1 MAHDMTVTERE
12 HRTFL
17 QTYKR
22 LAIEVDHADGMYVHT
37 TDGRRYLDFLGGIAV
52 NTAGHSHPRV
62 IDAIQRQLGRYM
74 HVSNYFYQDAQVEFV
89 ERLCAVTGYAR
100 AFLSNSGAEAN
111 EGAMKFARSHGSSRQ
126 KREVIGFSGG
136 FHGRTYGV
144 LSIMDKPLY
153 KEGMGPFVPDTRVL
167 PFNDVNA
174 LREAIGTETS
184 AVFVEFLQGEGG
196 VRWAT
201 KEFIVELFRLRD
213 EFSFLIIADEVQT
226 GGGRTGRFA
235 AFEHFG
241 VRPDIVTLAKGI
253 GGGLPLGAMLVS
265 EELSDVW
272 TSGRHGTT
280 FGGNAVAC
288 AAGSVIL
295 DLIQEGLGRHAG
307 EVGDYMMTTF
317 QSIASETPHLVR
329 DVRGAGAIAG
339 MELSVP
345 AAPYV
350 ERMLE
355 RNVIINA
362 TAETVLRFLPPLIF
376 TKENV
381 DEVAAALRMAL
392 AMPAP

>member
-22 LAIEVDHADGMYVHT
+22 LAIEVDHANGMYVHT

-62 IDAIQRQLGRYM
+62 IDAIQRQMGRYM

-89 ERLCAVTGYAR
+89 ERLCAMTGYAR

-126 KREVIGFSGG
+126 KREIIGFSGG

-174 LREAIGTETS
+174 LREAIGTETC

-201 KEFIVELFRLRD
+201 EEFIVELFRLRD

-235 AFEHFG
+235 AFERFG
-241 VRPDIVTLAKGI
+241 ARPDIVTLAKGI

-295 DLIQEGLGRHAG
+295 DLIQEGLGRHAE

-339 MELSVP
+339 IELSVP
-345 AAPYV
+345 AMPYV

-355 RNVIINA
+355 RGVIINA

-376 TKENV
+376 TKKNV
-381 DEVAAALRMAL
+381 DEVAVALRMAL
-392 AMPAP
+392 AVPVS

>member
-22 LAIEVDHADGMYVHT
+22 LAIEVDHANGMYVHT

-62 IDAIQRQLGRYM
+62 IDAIQRQMGRYM

-89 ERLCAVTGYAR
+89 ERLCAMTGYAR

-126 KREVIGFSGG
+126 KREIIGFSGG

-174 LREAIGTETS
+174 LREAIGTETC

-201 KEFIVELFRLRD
+201 EEFIVELFRLRD

-235 AFEHFG
+235 AF
-241 VRPDIVTLAKGI
+241 
-253 GGGLPLGAMLVS
+253 
-265 EELSDVW
+265 
-272 TSGRHGTT
+272 GR
-280 FGGNAVAC
+280 
-288 AAGSVIL
+288 
-295 DLIQEGLGRHAG
+295 
-307 EVGDYMMTTF
+307 
-317 QSIASETPHLVR
+317 
-329 DVRGAGAIAG
+329 
-339 MELSVP
+339 
-345 AAPYV
+345 
-350 ERMLE
+350 
-355 RNVIINA
+355 
-362 TAETVLRFLPPLIF
+362 
-376 TKENV
+376 
-381 DEVAAALRMAL
+381 
-392 AMPAP
+392 